1 MNKKQLFL
9 LLNLLLSTSFLLPMD
24 ENTTPSN
31 SAPRKS
37 SFKQPG
43 SPRKSNTIKF
53 FPYINLIL
61 IANRTEYKN
70 ADLTKRIWYTKEEG
84 KAITNH
90 IKTLKSTSNEL
101 IDELAITDAQK
112 EQIKNE
118 KQIVENLEAQKKSR
132 EEKAA
137 HIENMFRQIEE
148 QKYQD
153 RQKKRQKKDVEN
165 LVQRFLGIQ
174 F

>member
-9 LLNLLLSTSFLLPMD
+9 ILNLLLSTSFLLPMD

-37 SFKQPG
+37 SFKHPG
-43 SPRKSNTIKF
+43 SPRKNNTVNF
-53 FPYINLIL
+53 SRTAAVVLIPQ
-61 IANRTEYKN
+61 AKEYHKACL
-70 ADLTKRIWYTKEEG
+70 ADEIWYTEEEE

-101 IDELAITDAQK
+101 IDELAITDAEK

-132 EEKAA
+132 KEKAA
-137 HIENMFRQIEE
+137 HTKKTLRQIEE
-148 QKYQD
+148 REYLD
-153 RQKKRQKKDVEN
+153 RQKKEATN